1 MSASCYVSC
10 SPPTTGIAPVVPH
23 GTFVAHAAASS
34 GLPFTGADI
43 GEMAVLGLLLVI
55 GGAVALLSGRGKR
68 GARS

>member
-10 SPPTTGIAPVVPH
+10 SPTTTGIAPVVPH

-43 GEMAVLGLLLVI
+43 GEMFIIGL
-55 GGAVALLSGRGKR
+55 ALICVGIAAMTKSRR
-68 GARS
+68 RYWFR